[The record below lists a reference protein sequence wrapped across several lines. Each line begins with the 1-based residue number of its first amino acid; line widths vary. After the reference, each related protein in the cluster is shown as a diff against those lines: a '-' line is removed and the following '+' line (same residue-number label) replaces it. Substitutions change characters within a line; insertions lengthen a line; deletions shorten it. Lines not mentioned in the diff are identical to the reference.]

1 MDLNKNQLSQIFTP
15 DYIADFMV
23 KNVKQHYFSTHNEST
38 IDKIK
43 ILEPSAG
50 KGIFLNYILGEGFTD
65 ITAYE
70 LDQTLKTP
78 LLKGYPNVKLK
89 FENFLGSDPNEKFN
103 IIIGNPPY
111 LGQNYNAK
119 IFQELVKNYSICKK
133 YFVGNMDLFYFFIH
147 LGIEKL
153 KPGGLLSFITTN
165 YWLTKSKK
173 TGIKYLKPH
182 ITDDCFVIQYIDL
195 SKIKVFKDAKGQHNC
210 IFVLQKKHSLEK
222 EKIIDKH
229 IQIIQINKNKDSSLL
244 DHQYNELLF
253 SKILDN
259 SNHSHIKKYPSGLTN
274 NDLSLQSNWN
284 LLYPID
290 IKEIIIQIESF
301 CIKNKNLNL
310 LGDYFSI
317 RNGLILIKDE
327 IFILK
332 ENEQIIFD
340 GDDILIKIN
349 DKFTKLNPLEK
360 KRLKKI
366 YKSRA
371 VIPYGYLLEE
381 KEGYLLFINKSDF
394 EHFKIGDRENQ
405 ISKIYPNISKYLKQ
419 YEQELK
425 ETLKNANENSY
436 DLYFPRRGSH
446 IRQSRDKGLVNLEP
460 LYDNSPKIFFKFIS
474 QENIFGYAL
483 DQYYATS
490 DTYFLWSK
498 KPTEFSLLFLLAYLN
513 SKIVA
518 FLFKSKSLAVKRSK
532 TKIENGIPLPTF
544 SLLKSTEKHSIIE
557 LIQLL
562 TEWLVYST
570 KPFKQS
576 DIYKFS
582 SQLES
587 IHYFNSAE
595 NLTHKEMIIKAMND
609 KDESY
614 IQEFINN
621 LFYQLFDLD
630 GNRIDYLIKEYYNV

>member
-1 MDLNKNQLSQIFTP
+1 MDMHKNRFSQIFTP
-15 DYIADFMV
+15 DYIAEFMV
-23 KNVKQHYFSTHNEST
+23 KNIKQHYLSTHDEVS

-50 KGIFLNYILGEGFTD
+50 KGIFLNYILDEGFTD
-65 ITAYE
+65 VTAYE
-70 LDQTLKTP
+70 LDQTLKTS
-78 LLKGYPNVKLK
+78 LLKNYPDVRFN
-89 FENFLGSDPNEKFN
+89 FENFLGSDANKKFD

-111 LGQNYNAK
+111 LGQNYNAH

-147 LGIEKL
+147 LGIDKL
-153 KPGGLLSFITTN
+153 KPGGFLSFITTN

-182 ITDDCFVIQYIDL
+182 ITNDCFMIHYIDL
-195 SKIKVFKDAKGQHNC
+195 SRIKVFKDAKGQHNC
-210 IFVLQKKHSLEK
+210 IFVLQKKNSLEK

-229 IQIIQINKNKDSSLL
+229 IQIIQINKNKDSNSV
-244 DHQYNELLF
+244 DHQYNKLLF
-253 SKILDN
+253 SKIFDN
-259 SNHSHIKKYPSGLTN
+259 SNHNSKKKYTSGLTN

-284 LLYPID
+284 LLYPRD
-290 IKEIIIQIESF
+290 VKEIIKQIEKF
-301 CIKNKNLNL
+301 CTKNNNLNL

-332 ENEQIIFD
+332 ENEQIKFD

-349 DKFTKLNPLEK
+349 NRFTKLNPLEK
-360 KRLKKI
+360 KQLKKF
-366 YKSRA
+366 YKSR
-371 VIPYGYLLEE
+371 VIKPYGYLQEE
-381 KEGYLLFINKSDF
+381 QEGYLLFFNKSN
-394 EHFKIGDRENQ
+394 FKQYEIGERDYQ
-405 ISKIYPNISKYLKQ
+405 ISRIYPNLSNYLKQ
-419 YEQELK
+419 FELDLK
-425 ETLKNANENSY
+425 KILKNANENRH
-436 DLYFPRRGSH
+436 DFYFPRRGSH
-446 IRQSRDKGLVNLEP
+446 IRQNRDKGLVNLEP
-460 LYDNSPKIFFKFIS
+460 LYDDGPKIFFKFIS
-474 QENIFGYAL
+474 QENVFGYTS

-532 TKIENGIPLPTF
+532 TKIENGIPLPMF
-544 SLLKSTEKHSIIE
+544 DKFKSKEKHSIIE

-562 TEWLVYST
+562 TKWLVNSANQI
-570 KPFKQS
+570 KQS
-576 DIYKFS
+576 DNYKFS

-587 IHYFNSAE
+587 SSYLQTAE
-595 NLTHKEMIIKAMND
+595 TLTNKEIIMKAMND
-609 KDESY
+609 KNDEL

-630 GNRIDYLIKEYYNV
+630 GNRIDYLIKEYYNA